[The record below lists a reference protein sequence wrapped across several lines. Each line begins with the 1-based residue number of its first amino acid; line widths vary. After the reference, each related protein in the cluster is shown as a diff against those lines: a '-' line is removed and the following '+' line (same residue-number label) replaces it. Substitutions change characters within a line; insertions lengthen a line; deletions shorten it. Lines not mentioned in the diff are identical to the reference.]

1 MLLLLLLLLVL
12 LLSSSRCDFDTLI
25 ELSLSFFFEEMTEEA
40 GEEVWVTDF
49 DEEVVVEDD
58 SLLLSDLGTFGVAE
72 VGVSLFSLS
81 CVLTLSFS

>member
-12 LLSSSRCDFDTLI
+12 LLSSSRCDLDTLI

-40 GEEVWVTDF
+40 GEELWVL

-58 SLLLSDLGTFGVAE
+58 SLLLSDLGTFGVAD